1 MGWFDME
8 PKRTIVE
15 NSSKGKK
22 TPTWMIEGVFA
33 VSTIRGIVDKSS

>member
-15 NSSKGKK
+15 NSSERKK
-22 TPTWMIEGVFA
+22 TSTRMVEGILA